1 MAIRPTDLQS
11 ALIVSQAQAPPVATA
26 RAEQAR
32 GPRLELRLPRRR
44 SSPKSRR
51 AQRARCRNHTDAPSS
66 RIEVD
71 GREQP
76 DQQGRGRKRERKPGD
91 PFDEVVE
98 DAAGLSDGTAHLID
112 YSA

>member
-11 ALIVSQAQAPPVATA
+11 ALIVSTQAPPTQQ
-26 RAEQAR
+26 RAEQA
-32 GPRLELRLPRRR
+32 PAT
-44 SSPKSRR
+44 
-51 AQRARCRNHTDAPSS
+51 AQNAAQAAFVAKTEERNERVAETTDAKGN
-66 RIEVD
+66 RIEVRD
-71 GREQP
+71 RPQ
-76 DQQGRGRKRERKPGD
+76 DQQPGGGKGRKRERKPGD